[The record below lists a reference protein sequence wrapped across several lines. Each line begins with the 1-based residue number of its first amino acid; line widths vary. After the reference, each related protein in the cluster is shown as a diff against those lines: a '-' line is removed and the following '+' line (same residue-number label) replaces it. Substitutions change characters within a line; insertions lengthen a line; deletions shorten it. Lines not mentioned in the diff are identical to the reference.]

1 MFYVRAEKEHNFLIK
16 VKTEKDSCISSSSEE
31 IDYQITVYSHL

>member
-1 MFYVRAEKEHNFLIK
+1 MFYVREEKEYNFLIK

-31 IDYQITVYSHL
+31 ID